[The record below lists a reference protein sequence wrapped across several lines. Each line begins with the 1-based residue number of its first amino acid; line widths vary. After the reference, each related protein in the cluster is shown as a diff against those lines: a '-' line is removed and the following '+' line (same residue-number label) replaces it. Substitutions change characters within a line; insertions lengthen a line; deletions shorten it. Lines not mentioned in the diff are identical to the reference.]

1 MAAPTYGKEL
11 HTIPGASSKGNEI
24 KAPAIN
30 LDKGGKRGGKSGKHA
45 AHKASGHH
53 PMGAGHMSGKR

>member
-1 MAAPTYGKEL
+1 MAAPSYGKEL

-30 LDKGGKRGGKSGKHA
+30 LDKGGKRGAGKGKHA
-45 AHKASGHH
+45 THKASGHA